1 MKTAIAV
8 PETSIQKSRVSGA
21 NSSRI
26 YHMITLIFINDVLV
40 KLDLNLIHGSISCV
54 GKTKHSV
61 TAKNASS

>member
-26 YHMITLIFINDVLV
+26 YHLITLIFITDVLV
-40 KLDLNLIHGSISCV
+40 KLDLNLSCV
-54 GKTKHSV
+54 EKTKHSF